1 MSGNPNKLSRFWQE
15 LKRRRVIH
23 VITVYASAAFVLI
36 ELVNNLTEPLN
47 LPAGLATIVVIV
59 LAVGFPPAVI
69 LSWLYDLTG
78 RGIEKTKPQ
87 QELKEGE
94 KTVVPNAWR
103 IATIISF
110 VLIIGLVTINIVMGT
125 RGLRPGD
132 IESMVILPFNNFT
145 GDDQLDWVAAGMH
158 SILIGDMGTVTGLR
172 VLGETTSNAYKK
184 TDLTATE
191 IAKKDNV
198 DALVEPTLTCYGDM
212 VCLQV
217 KVITP
222 YPEEKVLWVGDFMED
237 KSQIL
242 NLYKRIISDVAHE
255 LKVNLTLQE
264 ETMLAELMSVDT
276 AAYNAYLKGIAYLDM
291 LSPESWSVAIESFEK
306 AIEIEPDWAAPYAGL
321 ANIGTY
327 MNQAGF
333 GSESDRLRMIYENLT
348 KALELDPNS
357 AEAHWANAVAAAWI
371 EFDWKKAEKEFLK
384 AIELNPSQA
393 RSHSFYAHVL
403 TILRRTDEALYEGKL
418 SQELDPE
425 NPFTLGLYVV
435 VLVRAGKCQEAL
447 FYTEKALSI
456 DPGHPFL
463 FGKLS
468 NVYECMGDYEKAF
481 EEWKKIN
488 YARWETITD
497 AELLVNVFY
506 EQGFLAF
513 NQELARIYEDLMA
526 KDIPVSPWLVY
537 LKYFNLGKYDKA
549 MDYLEIYYEDNPH
562 NPALPYL
569 STKSTYDKMKG
580 NPRYIELLR
589 KMNLPVSED

>member
-1 MSGNPNKLSRFWQE
+1 MSSSPNKLAQFWQE
-15 LKRRRVIH
+15 LKRRRVVH
-23 VITVYASAAFVLI
+23 VITVYASAAFVII
-36 ELVNNLTEPLN
+36 ELVNNLSEPLN
-47 LPAGLATIVVIV
+47 LPTGLATIVVIV

-87 QELKEGE
+87 QEVREGE

-110 VLIIGLVTINIVMGT
+110 VVIIGLVTINIAMGT

-132 IESMVILPFNNFT
+132 IESLVILPFDNFT
-145 GDDQLDWVAAGMH
+145 GDDQLDYVAAGMH
-158 SILIGDMGTVTGLR
+158 SSLIGDMCKVAGLR
-172 VLGETTSNAYKK
+172 VLGQTTSNAYKK
-184 TDLTATE
+184 TDMTATDM
-191 IAKKDNV
+191 AKKDNV

-217 KVITP
+217 RVITP

-276 AAYNAYLKGIAYLDM
+276 AAYNAYLKGIYYNDM
-291 LSPESWSVAIESFEK
+291 LSPGSWPLAIESFKK

-321 ANIGTY
+321 AEIGTY
-327 MNQAGF
+327 MNQFGI
-333 GSESDRLRMIYENLT
+333 GSESERIRMIYENLN

-357 AEAHWANAVAAAWI
+357 AEAHHTNAVTAAWI

-384 AIELNPSQA
+384 ALELNPSQA

-425 NPFTLGLYVV
+425 NAFTLGLYVV
-435 VLVRAGKCQEAL
+435 VLLNAGQCQEAL
-447 FYTEKALSI
+447 FYLEKALSI
-456 DPGHPFL
+456 DPDHPFL
-463 FGKLS
+463 YGKLS
-468 NVYECMGDYEKAF
+468 DVYECMGDYEKAF

-488 YARWETITD
+488 YDRWETITD

-506 EQGFLAF
+506 EQGFLAI

-526 KDIPVSPWLVY
+526 KDIPVSHRLVY

-549 MDYLEIYYEDNPH
+549 MDYLERMYEANPN
-562 NPALPYL
+562 NPNLPYF
-569 STKSTYDKMKG
+569 SAKDTYDKMKG
-580 NPRYIELLR
+580 NQRYLELLK
-589 KMNLPVSED
+589 KMNLPIN